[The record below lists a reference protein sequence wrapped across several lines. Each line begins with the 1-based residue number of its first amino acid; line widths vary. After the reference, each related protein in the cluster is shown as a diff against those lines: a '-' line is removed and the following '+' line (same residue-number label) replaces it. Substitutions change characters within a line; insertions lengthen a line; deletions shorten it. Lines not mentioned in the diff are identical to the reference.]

1 MMSKGIL
8 LRACHL
14 ADLRTIARIYREGF
28 ENELSFF
35 FRRFC
40 KCFFE
45 SLFRHLIRDTIV
57 AEVGGQVVG
66 FIIVI
71 LGPVPIAR
79 ANIFQL
85 IFSLSALLT
94 VARSSFFICILQK
107 VRNMDWSRHQVG
119 IGCIAVKRELQGKGI
134 GGTLMREARA
144 RYPGRNVILDVR
156 PWNGS
161 AVRLYTGVGFKRIG
175 VWRDPLGEW
184 IAMKW
189 APNFLHINKV
199 ETGRPDL

>member
-1 MMSKGIL
+1 MMSKDIC

-14 ADLRTIARIYREGF
+14 ADLGILVKIYREGF

-71 LGPVPIAR
+71 LGPIPIAR
-79 ANIFQL
+79 ASIFQFMFTL
-85 IFSLSALLT
+85 PLLLT

-107 VRNMDWSRHQVG
+107 AKSMDWTRCQVG
-119 IGCIAVKRELQGKGI
+119 IGCIAVKRELQGKGV
-134 GGTLMREARA
+134 GGVLMREGLA

-156 PWNGS
+156 PWNGR

-175 VWRDPLGEW
+175 VWRDPLGAW
-184 IAMKW
+184 IVMKR
-189 APNFLHINKV
+189 APNFLHVNKV
-199 ETGRPDL
+199 DNRPS